1 MTEDW
6 GMVHTI
12 FTMAAPILKIN
23 VETNTQIDFDHIDS
37 IKNHPMA
44 GNFMVSL
51 PEIIEMT
58 LGDSISTTVGPYFT
72 NIRDHMG
79 PPQSV
84 RMGSIL
90 CSAYRQNFDRFH

>member
-23 VETNTQIDFDHIDS
+23 VETNTQIDFDDIDS

-58 LGDSISTTVGPYFT
+58 LGDSISKF
-72 NIRDHMG
+72 
-79 PPQSV
+79 
-84 RMGSIL
+84 
-90 CSAYRQNFDRFH
+90 